1 MDIQI
6 ERANKLAD
14 LTLEMF
20 ELCTFKFEKIAK
32 SLDLSISEF
41 KTLQSFG
48 DDILISPGE
57 LAKRMDLSNSRLTKI
72 IDNLVEKDIVDRGL
86 SLKDRRVMEVML
98 TEKGKILVENLKHR
112 YTASHLEIVNH
123 LPEDSI
129 DSVIYAMR
137 KLISATKEWDKK
149 IV

>member
-14 LTLEMF
+14 LTFEMF
-20 ELCTFKFEKIAK
+20 ELCTFKLEKIAK

-48 DDILISPGE
+48 DDVLITPGE

-98 TEKGKILVENLKHR
+98 TEKGKILVEKLKHK
-112 YTASHLEIVNH
+112 YTTSHLEIVNH

-149 IV
+149 